1 MKRNNLW
8 FALLFSI
15 FLFPACVSLVVG
27 GAAIG
32 AGTVGT
38 FYYIDGNLRTDY
50 FASFDKVWSA
60 SEKAVA
66 DLRGLEVTPSK
77 EMAQGKIAATINNDK
92 VKIEITY
99 KAKNQTTVSIRVGLM
114 GDKLSSQLLHD
125 KIAENLAKN

>member
-8 FALLFSI
+8 FAVLFSI
-15 FLFPACVSLVVG
+15 FLFPACVPLVLG

-32 AGTVGT
+32 AGSAGT
-38 FYYIDGNLRTDY
+38 FYYINGDLRTDY

-60 SEKAVA
+60 CEKAVA

-99 KAKNQTTVSIRVGLM
+99 KTKNQTTVSIRVGLL